1 MPSRFYLIMLAIA
14 GACSLFGLGTMFG
27 LGIVSEPA
35 PPSQIDATMS
45 TTPHVV
51 HRTTENAEEK
61 RIADRKLSPIYP
73 ASPGGT
79 ESDKPTAESS
89 NGAAKTASA
98 NANKPEEERRPEQQD
113 ERISTAITESAKSEE
128 SAKTDIKPGP
138 PAAPAHANSCDV
150 KACAAA
156 YKSFRESDCTY
167 QPYDGPRR
175 MCVNPPTREQQQA
188 SSGRDDADDLR
199 AAVEEVRRMR
209 RAPQYDQYGPYDPPP
224 PSMSSRRRII
234 IVQPW

>member
-1 MPSRFYLIMLAIA
+1 MPSRFYLVMLAIA
-14 GACSLFGLGTMFG
+14 GACSLFSLGTMFG

-35 PPSQIDATMS
+35 PPSQIDATTS

-51 HRTTENAEEK
+51 HRATENAEEK

-79 ESDKPTAESS
+79 ESDKTTAEPS
-89 NGAAKTASA
+89 NGTAKTASA
-98 NANKPEEERRPEQQD
+98 DANKPEDERKPEQQD
-113 ERISTAITESAKSEE
+113 EKQASTVTAESAKAEL
-128 SAKTDIKPGP
+128 KPGLS
-138 PAAPAHANSCDV
+138 APASARANSCDV
-150 KACAAA
+150 QACAAA

-175 MCVNPPTREQQQA
+175 MCVNPPTPEQQQA
-188 SSGRDDADDLR
+188 SNRHDDADGLR
-199 AAVEEVRRMR
+199 AAVDEVRRMR
-209 RAPQYDQYGPYDPPP
+209 SAPEYHDRGPYGPPPIP
-224 PSMSSRRRII
+224 GRRVI